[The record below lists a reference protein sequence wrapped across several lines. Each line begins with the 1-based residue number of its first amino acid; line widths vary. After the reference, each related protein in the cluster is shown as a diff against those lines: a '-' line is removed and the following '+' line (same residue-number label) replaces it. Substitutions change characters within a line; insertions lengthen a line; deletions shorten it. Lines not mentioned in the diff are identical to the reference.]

1 VGFDKTSSS
10 HHSSILHPMGTQIS
24 TTLRVG
30 LIWNISSRT
39 RGMLPLLA
47 LKANNLSS
55 PNNNYGKTAT
65 NPNHLPVFK
74 GLDVMLSLR
83 KWPIN
88 RRRSHGRS
96 NVRCT
101 IVWSEETSDMAAA
114 PMYST

>member
-1 VGFDKTSSS
+1 MRTIQCGFKGLVLEQCQFLPAHITASRDRINNSQVGFDKTSSS

-30 LIWNISSRT
+30 FLWNISSRT
-39 RGMLPLLA
+39 LGMLPLLA

-55 PNNNYGKTAT
+55 PSNNYGKTAT

-83 KWPIN
+83 K
-88 RRRSHGRS
+88 
-96 NVRCT
+96 
-101 IVWSEETSDMAAA
+101 
-114 PMYST
+114 

>member
-1 VGFDKTSSS
+1 
-10 HHSSILHPMGTQIS
+10 
-24 TTLRVG
+24 
-30 LIWNISSRT
+30 
-39 RGMLPLLA
+39 
-47 LKANNLSS
+47 
-55 PNNNYGKTAT
+55 
-65 NPNHLPVFK
+65 
-74 GLDVMLSLR
+74 VMLSLR